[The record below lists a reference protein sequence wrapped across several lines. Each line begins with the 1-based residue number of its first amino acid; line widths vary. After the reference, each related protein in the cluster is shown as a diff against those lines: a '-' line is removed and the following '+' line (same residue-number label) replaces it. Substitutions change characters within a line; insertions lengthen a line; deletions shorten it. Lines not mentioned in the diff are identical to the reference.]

1 MGRASSGPYRPPL
14 SGLLR
19 APHVAHGLQRDG
31 LLLRRSLRRDVFL
44 SHFLTFFFFF
54 FSPYPLV
61 LHSSFP
67 FLKSVLSDTAR
78 VTHGSALDSGGSLL
92 EPTGAGSELLAEASH
107 VVLHYQNLDT

>member
-19 APHVAHGLQRDG
+19 APYVAHGLQRDG

-44 SHFLTFFFFF
+44 SHFLIFFF

-67 FLKSVLSDTAR
+67 FLKSALSDTAR

-92 EPTGAGSELLAEASH
+92 EPTGAGSELLAEASP
-107 VVLHYQNLDT
+107 VVLLYQNLDT